1 MQWKM
6 NENSLF
12 AILLRSPWWISAGV
26 GGGIAGISFMLLRE
40 DWRWYGVFA
49 GAPFLVIACIAF
61 ARQIRAPSSRR
72 VASTLEGVRAMSW
85 NDFSVALETGFKRDG
100 YAVSRLAGPA
110 ADFEIAKEGR
120 RAVVSGKRWKVRQTG
135 VEPLRELH
143 GAKDA
148 RDAHECIY
156 VVAGDLTDNARAF
169 AAQKSIRL
177 IGGAELTKLVPQA
190 SARRPA
196 RSATAA

>member
-1 MQWKM
+1 MNWKLKHD
-6 NENSLF
+6 SLF

-26 GGGIAGISFMLLRE
+26 GGGIAGLAFALLRD

-49 GAPFLVIACIAF
+49 GAPFLVVACIAL

-85 NDFSVALETGFKRDG
+85 NDFAAALETGFKRDG

-120 RAVVSGKRWKVRQTG
+120 RAVVSGKRWKVKQTG
-135 VEPLRELH
+135 VEPLREIFV
-143 GAKDA
+143 
-148 RDAHECIY
+148 C
-156 VVAGDLTDNARAF
+156 
-169 AAQKSIRL
+169 
-177 IGGAELTKLVPQA
+177 
-190 SARRPA
+190 
-196 RSATAA
+196 